1 MARDT
6 TQGATQGATQDIE
19 EQINALPP
27 EMRDRLTERMA
38 SMDEEQRAQ
47 MLEQVR
53 GMFGSMSAEQREQ
66 LGHTREQ
73 RQKREASA
81 PQVGDIAPDFDLAL
95 LDGDGARVR
104 LSDLRGRPVGL
115 IFGSYT

>member
-1 MARDT
+1 MAQDT

-19 EQINALPP
+19 EQINALPA
-27 EMRDRLTERMA
+27 EMRDRLMERMA
-38 SMDEEQRAQ
+38 SMDEGQRAR

-53 GMFGSMSAEQREQ
+53 GMLGSMSAEQRGH
-66 LGHTREQ
+66 LGRARAQMQE
-73 RQKREASA
+73 REAGA

-104 LSDLRGRPVGL
+104 LSDLRGKPVGL

>member
-1 MARDT
+1 MAQDS
-6 TQGATQGATQDIE
+6 TQGATQDIE

-27 EMRDRLTERMA
+27 EMRDRLMERLA

-53 GMFGSMSAEQREQ
+53 GMFGSMSAEQREH
-66 LGHTREQ
+66 LAHTREQ
-73 RQKREASA
+73 MQGREASA
-81 PQVGDIAPDFDLAL
+81 PQVGDMAPDFDLAVL
-95 LDGDGARVR
+95 HGDGARVR
-104 LSDLRGRPVGL
+104 LSDLRGKPVGL

>member
-1 MARDT
+1 MAQDT
-6 TQGATQGATQDIE
+6 TQGATQDIE

-27 EMRDRLTERMA
+27 EMRDRLMERMA
-38 SMDEEQRAQ
+38 SMDEEQRART
-47 MLEQVR
+47 LAQVR
-53 GMFGSMSAEQREQ
+53 GMFGSMSPEQR
-66 LGHTREQ
+66 GHLEHARAQMQGREDG
-73 RQKREASA
+73 A
-81 PQVGDIAPDFDLAL
+81 PQVGAVAPDFDLAV